1 MVEASREPGPRRR
14 ARTTPTP
21 SQGPHQDR
29 PRKTPAQELPATT
42 DRLRLLEAA
51 MQQVAEGVVV
61 VNLEG
66 HVLFANRAAQRIV
79 GKGAMD
85 AAPADWSSLYGC
97 FLPDKV
103 TPYPAE
109 QLPLARAL
117 RGEPV
122 DEEEIFIRN
131 SHTPE
136 GAWISVDSTPLRDG
150 EGQLAGGVI
159 LFRDVTA
166 HRRSRE
172 VVHQLSKA
180 IEKTTDAVFITDVE
194 AAIEYVNPAFETT
207 TGYSRDEVIGKTPS
221 ILKSGQHEPGFF
233 LELWRSILAG
243 EVHSGTLVNRRKN
256 GELFHAEQTITPVR
270 DRAGNLSN
278 FVSVMRDVT
287 ELKRGQE
294 REIEIRLART
304 VQEKLYP
311 AGPLELAGFDLV
323 GAAVAADHTCGD
335 YYDFVPLEDGR
346 VAIAVGDVSG
356 HGLSAAL
363 LMAETRAYL
372 RSLLRSST
380 DLDEILRQLNVF
392 LCDDTEDERFV
403 TLMLAILDPARQS
416 LVFSSAGHIP
426 GYVLDP
432 SGATRRALES
442 TGMPLGLFTD
452 AEFPASPG
460 IPLAEGDLLLLL
472 TDGATEAQNAAG
484 DFFDAEGVLRTVA
497 KARHGDSDA
506 IIRELHSA
514 IEDFGSHSPRRD
526 DITAVVCKVGPR
538 P

>member
-1 MVEASREPGPRRR
+1 
-14 ARTTPTP
+14 
-21 SQGPHQDR
+21 
-29 PRKTPAQELPATT
+29 
-42 DRLRLLEAA
+42 

-61 VNLEG
+61 VDLEG
-66 HVLFANRAAQRIV
+66 HFLFVNRAAQRIV
-79 GKGAMD
+79 GIGPMD
-85 AAPADWSSLYGC
+85 TPPADWSSLYGC
-97 FLPDKV
+97 FRPDKV
-103 TPYPAE
+103 TPFPSE
-109 QLPLARAL
+109 QLPLARAM

-131 SHTPE
+131 PHTPE
-136 GAWISVDSTPLRDG
+136 GAWISVSSTPLRDG

-159 LFRDVTA
+159 VFRDVTA

-207 TGYSRDEVIGKTPS
+207 TGYSREEAIGKTPS

-233 LELWRSILAG
+233 LKLWKSILAG
-243 EVHSGTLVNRRKN
+243 EVHSATLVNRRKN

-311 AGPLELAGFDLV
+311 AGPPELAGFDLA
-323 GAAVAADHTCGD
+323 GAAVAANHTCGD

-372 RSLLRSST
+372 RSLLRSSA
-380 DLDEILRQLNVF
+380 DLEEILRQLNVF

-403 TLMLAILDPARQS
+403 TLMLTILDPARRS

-460 IPLAEGDLLLLL
+460 IPLAEGDLLVLL
-472 TDGATEAQNAAG
+472 TDGATEAQNDAG

-497 KARHGDSDA
+497 KARHGESDA
-506 IIRELHSA
+506 IIRKLQSA
-514 IEDFGSHSPRRD
+514 IEDFGSHNPRRD